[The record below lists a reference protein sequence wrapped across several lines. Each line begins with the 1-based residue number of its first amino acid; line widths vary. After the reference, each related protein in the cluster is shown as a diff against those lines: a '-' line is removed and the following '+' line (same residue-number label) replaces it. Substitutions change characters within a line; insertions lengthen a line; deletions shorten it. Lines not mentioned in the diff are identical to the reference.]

1 MIFTWKVMH
10 ALFIMESFAATPGS
24 KQHLAYISVGSNL
37 GNKLENCRR
46 GVQSLAGHNTKIKDQ
61 SPIYQTEPVD
71 YRDQDWF
78 INYVVK
84 IETDLDPFQLLD
96 RIQTIQREAG
106 RIHDEIRFGPRILDL
121 DIIFY
126 DEVVIN
132 SSRLVIP
139 HPRMHERRFVLK
151 PLCDIDPTLIHPVL
165 KLDIQSVLSSLD
177 ENEQRIRP
185 YR

>member
-1 MIFTWKVMH
+1 MH
-10 ALFIMESFAATPGS
+10 ALYIMESFAATPGS
-24 KQHLAYISVGSNL
+24 KLNFAYISVGSNL
-37 GNKLENCRR
+37 GDKLENCRR
-46 GVQSLAGHNTKIKDQ
+46 GVRSLTDHNTKIKNQ

-71 YRDQDWF
+71 YTDQDWF

-96 RIQTIQREAG
+96 RIQAIQHAAG

-132 SSRLVIP
+132 SSRLIIP

-151 PLCDIDPTLIHPVL
+151 PLCDIDPTFVHPVL
-165 KLDIQSVLSSLD
+165 KQDLQSILSTLDK
-177 ENEQRIRP
+177 NEQRIRR